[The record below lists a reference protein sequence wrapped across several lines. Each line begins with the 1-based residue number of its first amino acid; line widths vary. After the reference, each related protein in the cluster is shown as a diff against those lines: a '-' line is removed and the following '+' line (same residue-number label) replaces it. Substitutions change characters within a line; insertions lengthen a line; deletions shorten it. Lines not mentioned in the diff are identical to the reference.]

1 MEWSMIYGLCL
12 LGEPGKDRSATV
24 LEKRS
29 YGSPTL
35 KEAIQTAKLNVAN
48 FPVPGTH
55 GFFLLD
61 EEGIEVFR
69 WFSGDDHV

>member
-1 MEWSMIYGLCL
+1 MIYRLHL
-12 LGEPGKDRSATV
+12 LGEPGENRSATV
-24 LEKRS
+24 LQRRS
-29 YGSPTL
+29 FGSPTL

-48 FPVPGTH
+48 FPVPGTY

-61 EEGIEVFR
+61 EEGIEVCR

>member
-1 MEWSMIYGLCL
+1 MIYELYL
-12 LGEPGKDRSATV
+12 LGEPGKNRSATV
-24 LEKRS
+24 LERRS

-35 KEAIQTAKLNVAN
+35 KEAIQTAKLNVAS
-48 FPVPGTH
+48 FPVPGTR

-61 EEGIEVFR
+61 EGGIEVFR